1 MKFKMHW
8 DAVVETGDRL
18 EVRMGIRIICAE
30 DEKEAINH
38 ALNFL
43 HNGAFVDWDAFL
55 ENEDFFV
62 ELGE

>member
-8 DAVVETGDRL
+8 DAVVEIEDRL
-18 EVRMGIRIICAE
+18 EVRMGIRVICAE
-30 DEKEAINH
+30 NEKEAVKR
-38 ALNFL
+38 ALHFL